1 MKTAQFRLMVEDLCR
16 ELKGISE
23 QSGYRAL
30 HNFPLQHSKFVSI
43 LGQANGF
50 VESINFFLES
60 VLKEAESVQVNRAS
74 DVCDY
79 ILRMIEIENE
89 FERDAESGSIFSSA
103 EDKMKEALLSFKSG
117 DFSGTIG
124 SLNTCLEIA
133 LKDKL
138 KIPTTVKQINTLN
151 LLEICAKH
159 KIWQPEFLAQAK
171 KHVLDIDNEIKHR
184 ALKAE
189 KKDAILALKSMED
202 LMGEMKKADVAV
214 ADEVR
219 EKIYSLL
226 EERK

>member
-1 MKTAQFRLMVEDLCR
+1 MKTAQFRLMVEDLCG
-16 ELKGISE
+16 ELKGIKE

-43 LGQANGF
+43 LGQAGGF
-50 VESINFFLES
+50 VESIGFFLES
-60 VLKEAESVQVNRAS
+60 IHKEIETVQVSRAGEVCEYMLKMIDIEM
-74 DVCDY
+74 DVEKD
-79 ILRMIEIENE
+79 M
-89 FERDAESGSIFSSA
+89 ASGSIFHTV
-103 EDKMKEALLSFKSG
+103 DGKMEEAALAFRNG
-117 DFSGTIG
+117 DFSGAIG

-133 LKDKL
+133 LKDRL
-138 KIPTTVKQINTLN
+138 KIPSTIKQINTLN
-151 LLEICAKH
+151 LIEICAKH

-202 LMGEMKKADVAV
+202 LMGEMKKTDVAIT
-214 ADEVR
+214 DGVR